1 MSSKKV
7 LNSALSLSQV
17 IFTACIFCVQILNIF
32 FQFMHRQKV
41 LNLYRKFF
49 RITKNLENDF
59 QKQELREWVRS
70 EFKTKTRVTDKVRQ
84 YCLVFIIKTN
94 VFILG
99 VN

>member
-1 MSSKKV
+1 
-7 LNSALSLSQV
+7 
-17 IFTACIFCVQILNIF
+17 
-32 FQFMHRQKV
+32 MHRQKV

-70 EFKTKTRVTDKVRQ
+70 EFKTKTKVTDKVKQ
-84 YCLVFIIKTN
+84 YCLTCIIKTN

-99 VN
+99 IN